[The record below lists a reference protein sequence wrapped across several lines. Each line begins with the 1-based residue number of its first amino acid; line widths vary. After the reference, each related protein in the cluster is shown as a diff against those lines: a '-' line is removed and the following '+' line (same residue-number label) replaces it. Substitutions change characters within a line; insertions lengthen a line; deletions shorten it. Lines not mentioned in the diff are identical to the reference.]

1 MSIKLDMADSELV
14 DANSIMRMF
23 EKLNSRFDESK
34 LQMDE
39 IGRRLTVVEQR
50 PRSRSSSVNSAEAT
64 LHSLKHDVKRS
75 SGAGVSLV
83 ENSLSASV
91 LERETQHV
99 ETRAARTFEI
109 QIDETLNDE
118 ELRAKPPTYKHK
130 SRQSTLE
137 RDVEEMKFHRL
148 KSAVNVYHEQPSYAH
163 IKLERATLRAF
174 DVFLYQVY
182 NYETLHGITLSIP
195 PLISNKVRKL
205 LVSHARDENMQINDI
220 MFYTLDLADITTL
233 MRMYCKPCDKQDF
246 YFKLNSNLK
255 FIDLPPE
262 YKASI
267 LNFLPMFE
275 AICMFKEDY
284 LRVYEFLK
292 VNNERNVPQCNSKEG
307 GLLTI
312 VLDKVP
318 FGYIKGVLQAL
329 GKFQFKDV
337 DEMWTQIFHQV
348 NEDKKNGRIARQT
361 QFRMTSIKE
370 NAHQA
375 RSTSSKPP
383 LKLSFIEEQD
393 TISEGEDQDGYGRAR
408 EAMLVSAELDF
419 ASEIGES
426 DEEINHVAA
435 VSAFAP
441 RPKE

>member
-182 NYETLHGITLSIP
+182 NYETLHGITLSI
-195 PLISNKVRKL
+195 
-205 LVSHARDENMQINDI
+205 
-220 MFYTLDLADITTL
+220 
-233 MRMYCKPCDKQDF
+233 
-246 YFKLNSNLK
+246 
-255 FIDLPPE
+255 
-262 YKASI
+262 
-267 LNFLPMFE
+267 
-275 AICMFKEDY
+275 
-284 LRVYEFLK
+284 
-292 VNNERNVPQCNSKEG
+292 
-307 GLLTI
+307 
-312 VLDKVP
+312 
-318 FGYIKGVLQAL
+318 
-329 GKFQFKDV
+329 
-337 DEMWTQIFHQV
+337 
-348 NEDKKNGRIARQT
+348 
-361 QFRMTSIKE
+361 
-370 NAHQA
+370 
-375 RSTSSKPP
+375 
-383 LKLSFIEEQD
+383 
-393 TISEGEDQDGYGRAR
+393 
-408 EAMLVSAELDF
+408 
-419 ASEIGES
+419 
-426 DEEINHVAA
+426 
-435 VSAFAP
+435 
-441 RPKE
+441 